1 MEEVPGSETP
11 LLALDEQPAL
21 ARQDQ
26 ERLLI
31 CLGVVDAALTGLED
45 SQIDPELRELDRRLA
60 VLVREPTRR
69 ASRLR
74 REPLGIADVNN
85 EPTLSDGGKP
95 RAGVLKPCFLHE
107 PDSRSRDVRRSLA
120 PVSTGDA

>member
-21 ARQDQ
+21 TRQDQ

-31 CLGVVDAALTGLED
+31 FLGVVDAALTRLED

-60 VLVREPTRR
+60 VLVREPTRS
-69 ASRLR
+69 APRLR
-74 REPLGIADVNN
+74 REPFGIADVDN
-85 EPTLSDGGKP
+85 EPTVSDGGQA
-95 RAGVLKPCFLHE
+95 RAGVLKPRFLHE
-107 PDSRSRDVRRSLA
+107 PDSRSRDVRTSLTCA
-120 PVSTGDA
+120 REL